1 MIHKKSKQILH
12 SKKKS
17 KKNSKTNYK
26 KKTRVINK
34 KTRVINKRS
43 TNITRK
49 NKKSKKAKKTL
60 KKIKKKTRKQNLN
73 NIIGGK
79 VVTGIF
85 TREQELES
93 PFKDN
98 LMNKFKDLIKVKMQQ
113 LKYNDNEI
121 GKIEGKLNNIDL
133 NNKNKSN
140 RIFNTIKIQDNSK
153 SIKLNKF
160 LDNIYLKIQ
169 YKKKKDD
176 QNNTNKLFLY
186 VTLLFIKQNL
196 KRIRRDILENFTSEK
211 CVLINEKEYKEN
223 KTKFKKYSFLRRS
236 LINPANIRRWLGP

>member
-1 MIHKKSKQILH
+1 MIHKKSKLILH

-17 KKNSKTNYK
+17 KKKNH
-26 KKTRVINK
+26 NK

-49 NKKSKKAKKTL
+49 NKKTQKVKKTP
-60 KKIKKKTRKQNLN
+60 KKIMKKTRKQNLN

-98 LMNKFKDLIKVKMQQ
+98 LMNKFKYLIKVKMQQ

-121 GKIEGKLNNIDL
+121 EKIEGKLNYINLNKKKEFNKIFNEITIED
-133 NNKNKSN
+133 NNKKP
-140 RIFNTIKIQDNSK
+140 K
-153 SIKLNKF
+153 KLNKI
-160 LDNIYLKIQ
+160 LDNIYLKIP
-169 YKKKKDD
+169 YKKKQDD

-196 KRIRRDILENFTSEK
+196 KRIRKDILDNFVENN
-211 CVLINEKEYKEN
+211 VLIYEEEYKNN
-223 KTKFKKYSFLRRS
+223 KSKFKKYSFTKHA
-236 LINPANIRRWLGP
+236 LISPTNWRWFT